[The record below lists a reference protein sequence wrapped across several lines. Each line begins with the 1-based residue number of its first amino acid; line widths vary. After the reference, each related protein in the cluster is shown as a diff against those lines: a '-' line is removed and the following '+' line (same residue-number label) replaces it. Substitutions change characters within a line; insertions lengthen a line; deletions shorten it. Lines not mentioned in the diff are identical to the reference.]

1 MKELFDSQKI
11 EHFGIKVSIGNQ
23 YLVFCEKNTVSDSFE
38 HVELAVD
45 SSIIRQLLI
54 YKSDLG
60 K

>member
-1 MKELFDSQKI
+1 MKELFDSQKT
-11 EHFGIKVSIGNQ
+11 EHFGIKLSIGNQ
-23 YLVFCEKNTVSDSFE
+23 YLVFCEKNTISDSF
-38 HVELAVD
+38 ELAVD